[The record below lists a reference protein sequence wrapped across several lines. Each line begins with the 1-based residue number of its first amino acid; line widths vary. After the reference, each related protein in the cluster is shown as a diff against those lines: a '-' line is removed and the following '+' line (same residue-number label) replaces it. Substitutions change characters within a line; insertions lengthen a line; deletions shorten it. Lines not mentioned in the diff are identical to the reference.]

1 MRAIDRSTCLH
12 SKCCLQ
18 PAEYPCIY
26 ELCTQYIN
34 VENFNSLQQLKE
46 CNSLLSQAVSAV
58 KLFAPNHSICD
69 KAERWQATASV

>member
-12 SKCCLQ
+12 AKCCFQ
-18 PAEYPCIY
+18 PTEYPCIH

-34 VENFNSLQQLKE
+34 VEDFNSLQQLKE

-58 KLFAPNHSICD
+58 KQFAPNHNICD
-69 KAERWQATASV
+69 RVERWQATAKL